1 MPSYETL
8 QRDQR
13 NIERYLNKAI
23 ASPDLAKPADG
34 WIRTIRKSLGMTA
47 AQLGSRIA
55 SSRKQ
60 AQGESAGISAN
71 SVVNLERNEQ
81 SGSATLKS
89 LEAAA
94 EALGCTFVYALV
106 PSPPLSATF
115 EQQIQAKLKEIKGST
130 GATMALEDQ
139 LASDD
144 DLPSDQIIEQLIK
157 GGALWD

>member
-1 MPSYETL
+1 MPSYDTL
-8 QRDQR
+8 RRDQR
-13 NIERYLNKAI
+13 NIERYLSNAI
-23 ASPDLAKPADG
+23 VSSDLAKPADG

-47 AQLGSRIA
+47 AQLGSRIV

-81 SGSATLKS
+81 SGSASLRS

-106 PSPPLSATF
+106 PNPPLSATF
-115 EQQIQAKLKEIKGST
+115 EQQVQAKLSEIRGST
-130 GATMALEDQ
+130 EATMALEDQ
-139 LASDD
+139 LALDE
-144 DLPSDQIIEQLIK
+144 DLPSSQIIEQLIK
-157 GGALWD
+157 GDALWD